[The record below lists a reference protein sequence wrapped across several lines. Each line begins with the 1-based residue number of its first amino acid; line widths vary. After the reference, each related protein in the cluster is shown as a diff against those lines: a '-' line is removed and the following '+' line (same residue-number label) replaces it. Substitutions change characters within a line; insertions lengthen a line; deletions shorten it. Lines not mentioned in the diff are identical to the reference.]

1 MKTLVIHPDDRST
14 DFLRPIYNKLL
25 DKTVLTRS
33 CTKDALLALI
43 EVHDQIIML
52 GHGSPNGLFNVS
64 NLGWE
69 TYVIGNWNVD
79 YLENKQL
86 VSVWCHADL
95 FMEKHQLSGLY
106 SGMFISEVNEAKMYG
121 IPTTQEE
128 VNESNNLFSKTV
140 GQNICYKP
148 QNETFKK
155 VQDKYTDLAKSNI
168 IAEYNSSRWY
178 YTPAPSISPNY

>member
-1 MKTLVIHPDDRST
+1 M
-14 DFLRPIYNKLL
+14 
-25 DKTVLTRS
+25 
-33 CTKDALLALI
+33 
-43 EVHDQIIML
+43 
-52 GHGSPNGLFNVS
+52 
-64 NLGWE
+64 
-69 TYVIGNWNVD
+69 
-79 YLENKQL
+79 
-86 VSVWCHADL
+86 SVWCHADL

-128 VNESNNLFSKTV
+128 VNESNDLFSKTV
-140 GQNICYKP
+140 GQNICYTP

-178 YTPAPSISPNY
+178 YTPASSISPNY